1 MQPAAVRFARSSST
15 VRRATLPGLRIVLA
29 ALLALVPFSSPFAT
43 APATAGQTPTT
54 LVIDTTAEAESLD
67 PALVTQFSGNSIM
80 NSVFDSLI
88 ERDYAGALV
97 PMLAEAWSFPDP
109 STIEFKLRQGVTF
122 QNGEPFNAASVKF
135 SIERLLDPE
144 LNSPLAGG
152 WPKAFQLRPTAAG
165 PATGSIEIV
174 DDYTV
179 RFHLATPD
187 ATIFDALATSGAML
201 PPQYYSQNPED
212 VLSTRP
218 VGSGPFTFV
227 DAVRDDHTTL
237 ARNPNY
243 WGVDTYKG
251 TPLVPTVVFRPV
263 PDAGTRMADLLNGTA
278 DMIFDVSPDDL
289 STLRGRAG
297 DGFQVVTGN
306 ASAKLQ
312 FVEFMPKKAT
322 DPLADRR
329 VRQALNHA
337 VDVDAIV
344 TNLFNGLGSR
354 QSSPILTDALG
365 YDPSVPAYDYNPTFA
380 RQLLADAGYPNGFAA
395 TMDLSSSDNRSEALA
410 VIGQLQ
416 QVGVNVQ
423 PKTLEL
429 ATFNANWSQDK
440 SSDLRFA
447 RWGGLQDPAVFLNF
461 TTVCGGYLADQFACD
476 KDATTLAQQAANTLD
491 PNVRA
496 GLYARVAR
504 LLHDD
509 PMGIYLANDVSI
521 YGVGPRVSGWRGPTG
536 RDFLIPTNI
545 TLQ

>member
-1 MQPAAVRFARSSST
+1 MPLAALRSVSGSSAAPRVT
-15 VRRATLPGLRIVLA
+15 VPGLRIVLA
-29 ALLALVPFSSPFAT
+29 VILALLPMSGPFVA
-43 APATAGQTPTT
+43 APAAAQTPST

-88 ERDYAGALV
+88 ERDYTGALV
-97 PMLAEAWSFPDP
+97 PMLAESWSFPDP
-109 STIEFKLRQGVTF
+109 STIEFKLRQGVVF

-135 SIERLLDPE
+135 SIERLLDPA
-144 LNSPLAGG
+144 LSSPLAGG
-152 WPKAFQLRPTAAG
+152 WPKAFQLQPTPSG

-179 RFHLATPD
+179 RFHLAQPD

-201 PPQYYSQNPED
+201 PPQYYAQNTED

-227 DAVRDDHTTL
+227 ESVRDDHTTL
-237 ARNPNY
+237 ARNPSY
-243 WGVDTYKG
+243 WGLDTYKG

-289 STLRGRAG
+289 STLRGRAS

-337 VDVDAIV
+337 VNVEAIV
-344 TNLFNGLGSR
+344 TNLFNGLGTR
-354 QSSPILTDALG
+354 QSSPILTEALG

-380 RQLLADAGYPNGFAA
+380 KQLLADAGYPNGFST

-416 QVGVNVQ
+416 QVGVTVQ
-423 PKTLEL
+423 PNTLEL
-429 ATFNANWSQDK
+429 ATFNTNWTQDK

-476 KDATTLAQQAANTLD
+476 KDATTLAQQAATTLD
-491 PNVRA
+491 PSVRA
-496 GLYARVAR
+496 GLYSRVAR
-504 LLHDD
+504 LLNDD

>member
-1 MQPAAVRFARSSST
+1 MQLAALRSVSGSSAAPRVT
-15 VRRATLPGLRIVLA
+15 VPGLRIVLA
-29 ALLALVPFSSPFAT
+29 VILALLPMSGPFAA
-43 APATAGQTPTT
+43 APAAAQTPST

-88 ERDYAGALV
+88 ERDYTGALV
-97 PMLAEAWSFPDP
+97 PMLAESWSFPDP
-109 STIEFKLRQGVTF
+109 STIEFKLRQGVVF

-135 SIERLLDPE
+135 SIERLLDPA
-144 LNSPLAGG
+144 LSSPLAGG
-152 WPKAFQLRPTAAG
+152 WPKAFQLQPTPSG

-179 RFHLATPD
+179 RFHLAQPD

-212 VLSTRP
+212 VLSTKP

-227 DAVRDDHTTL
+227 ESVRDDHTTL
-237 ARNPNY
+237 ARNPSY

-312 FVEFMPKKAT
+312 FVEFLPKKAT

-337 VDVDAIV
+337 VNVEAIV
-344 TNLFNGLGSR
+344 TNLFNGLGTR
-354 QSSPILTDALG
+354 QSSPILTEALG
-365 YDPSVPAYDYNPTFA
+365 YDPSVPAYDYTPTFA
-380 RQLLADAGYPNGFAA
+380 KQLLADAGYPNGFST

-416 QVGVNVQ
+416 QVGVTVQ
-423 PKTLEL
+423 PNTLEL
-429 ATFNANWSQDK
+429 ATFNTNWTQDK

-476 KDATTLAQQAANTLD
+476 KDATTLAQQAATTLD
-491 PNVRA
+491 PSVRA
-496 GLYARVAR
+496 GLYSRVAR
-504 LLHDD
+504 LLNDD

>member
-1 MQPAAVRFARSSST
+1 MRLAALRSALGSSALG
-15 VRRATLPGLRIVLA
+15 ATAPGVRIVLA
-29 ALLALVPFSSPFAT
+29 LILALLPFAGLPAAA
-43 APATAGQTPTT
+43 APAAQAPNT

-67 PALVTQFSGNSIM
+67 PPLVTQFSGNSII

-88 ERDYAGALV
+88 ERDYTGALV
-97 PMLAEAWSFPDP
+97 PILAESWSFPDAN
-109 STIEFKLRQGVTF
+109 TIEFALRQGVVF
-122 QNGEPFNAASVKF
+122 HNGEPFNATSVKF
-135 SIERLLDPE
+135 SIDRLLDPTFK
-144 LNSPLAGG
+144 SPLAGG
-152 WPKAFQLRPTAAG
+152 WPKAFQ
-165 PATGSIEIV
+165 SVEIV

-179 RFHLATPD
+179 RFHLSQPD

-201 PPQYYSQNPED
+201 PPVYYSQNSED
-212 VLSTRP
+212 VLAANP
-218 VGSGPFTFV
+218 VGSGPFKFV
-227 DAVRDDHTTL
+227 ESVRDDHTTL
-237 ARNPNY
+237 VRNPSY

-251 TPLVPTVVFRPV
+251 TPLVGTVIFRPV
-263 PDAGTRMADLLNGTA
+263 PDAGTRVADLLNGTA

-337 VDVDAIV
+337 VDVEAIV
-344 TNLFNGLGSR
+344 TNLFHGLGTR

-380 RQLLADAGYPNGFAA
+380 RQLLADAGYPNGFST

-416 QVGVNVQ
+416 QVGVIVQ
-423 PKTLEL
+423 PNTLEL

-440 SSDLRFA
+440 SSDMRFA

-476 KDATTLAQQAANTLD
+476 KDATALAQQAANTLD
-491 PNVRA
+491 PSIRA
-496 GLYARVAR
+496 GLYSQVAR
-504 LLHDD
+504 LLHEN